1 MPSTGK
7 DPSSDKNGETGRPAI
22 LERIVKFLALVSGVT
37 LLALMCLI
45 VYSVFMRR
53 VFNAPPLGVYDTA
66 EVMLIPIV
74 AFSLAYTGLTRGH
87 IFVDLL
93 SSFARPRTIQRSD
106 AVVLLICGL
115 LVGLL
120 TWESI
125 LLGIRAVEVNEVTQ
139 MVEIPYVP
147 FIAALA
153 LGAAV
158 FTIVLFRQAW
168 QAFRGTESRSEHE

>member
-1 MPSTGK
+1 M
-7 DPSSDKNGETGRPAI
+7 
-22 LERIVKFLALVSGVT
+22 LALISGVT

-66 EVMLIPIV
+66 EVMLIPVV
-74 AFSLAYTGLTRGH
+74 AFSLAYTGLTKGH

-93 SSFARPRTIQRSD
+93 SSFAKPRTIQRSD
-106 AVVLLICGL
+106 AVVLLVCGL
-115 LVGLL
+115 LVALL

-125 LLGIRAVEVNEVTQ
+125 LLGIRAIEVNEVTQ
-139 MVEIPYVP
+139 MIEIPYFP

-153 LGAAV
+153 LGAAIFAV
-158 FTIVLFRQAW
+158 VLFKQAW
-168 QAFRGTESRSEHE
+168 QAFKGIESPPEYD

>member
-1 MPSTGK
+1 M
-7 DPSSDKNGETGRPAI
+7 
-22 LERIVKFLALVSGVT
+22 LALISGVT

-66 EVMLIPIV
+66 EVMLIPVV
-74 AFSLAYTGLTRGH
+74 AFSLAYTGLTKGH

-93 SSFARPRTIQRSD
+93 SSFAKPRTIQRSD
-106 AVVLLICGL
+106 AVVLLVCGL
-115 LVGLL
+115 LVALL

-125 LLGIRAVEVNEVTQ
+125 LLGIRAIEVNEVTQ
-139 MVEIPYVP
+139 MIEIPYFP

-153 LGAAV
+153 LGAAI
-158 FTIVLFRQAW
+158 FAIVLFKQAW
-168 QAFRGTESRSEHE
+168 QAFKGIESPPEYD

>member
-1 MPSTGK
+1 M
-7 DPSSDKNGETGRPAI
+7 
-22 LERIVKFLALVSGVT
+22 LALVSGVT

-66 EVMLIPIV
+66 EVMLIPVV
-74 AFSLAYTGLTRGH
+74 AFSLAYTGLTKGH

-93 SSFARPRTIQRSD
+93 SSFAKPRTIQRSD
-106 AVVLLICGL
+106 AVVLLVCGL
-115 LVGLL
+115 LVALL

-125 LLGIRAVEVNEVTQ
+125 LLGVRAIEVNEVTQ
-139 MVEIPYVP
+139 MVEIPYFP

-153 LGAAV
+153 LGAAL
-158 FTIVLFRQAW
+158 FAIVLFKQAW
-168 QAFRGTESRSEHE
+168 QALKGIESPPEHD

>member
-1 MPSTGK
+1 M
-7 DPSSDKNGETGRPAI
+7 
-22 LERIVKFLALVSGVT
+22 LALISGVT

-66 EVMLIPIV
+66 EVMLIPVV
-74 AFSLAYTGLTRGH
+74 AFSLAYTSLTKGH

-93 SSFARPRTIQRSD
+93 SSFAKPRTIQLSD
-106 AVVLLICGL
+106 AVVLLVCGL
-115 LVGLL
+115 LVALL

-125 LLGIRAVEVNEVTQ
+125 LLGVRAIEVNEVTQ
-139 MVEIPYVP
+139 MIEIPYFP

-153 LGAAV
+153 LGAAI
-158 FTIVLFRQAW
+158 FAIVLFKQAW
-168 QAFRGTESRSEHE
+168 QAFKGIESPPEYD

>member
-1 MPSTGK
+1 M
-7 DPSSDKNGETGRPAI
+7 
-22 LERIVKFLALVSGVT
+22 LALVSGVT

-66 EVMLIPIV
+66 EVMLIPVV
-74 AFSLAYTGLTRGH
+74 AFSLAYTGLTKGH

-93 SSFARPRTIQRSD
+93 SSFAKPRTIQRSD
-106 AVVLLICGL
+106 AIVLLVCGL
-115 LVGLL
+115 LVALL

-125 LLGIRAVEVNEVTQ
+125 LLGVRAIEVNEVTQ
-139 MVEIPYVP
+139 MVEIPYFP

-153 LGAAV
+153 LGAAL
-158 FTIVLFRQAW
+158 FAIVLFKQAW
-168 QAFRGTESRSEHE
+168 QALKGIESPPEHD